1 MDVLIMIKY
10 LIDTY
15 ALVNARKQYAKRSQ
29 MIRLSSV

>member
-15 ALVNARKQYAKRSQ
+15 ALVSARKRYAKRSQ